1 MEMLLQ
7 LGPHVHTDPLLLAK
21 VLRVGRAFLKDKGGS
36 SSDGG
41 MSQEER
47 VRATV
52 RKEKKCQRVL
62 FCGNVCKVML
72 VSLDYLLTFST
83 SQKQSY
89 FLCSCTKKEMTRTHS
104 TKHM

>member
-21 VLRVGRAFLKDKGGS
+21 VLRVGRAFLKEKGGS

-47 VRATV
+47 VRTAV
-52 RKEKKCQRVL
+52 KRKCQRLL
-62 FCGNVCKVML
+62 FCGNVCKVMVGNL
-72 VSLDYLLTFST
+72 NN
-83 SQKQSY
+83 
-89 FLCSCTKKEMTRTHS
+89 
-104 TKHM
+104 

>member
-21 VLRVGRAFLKDKGGS
+21 VLRMGRAFLKEKGGT

-47 VRATV
+47 VRAAV
-52 RKEKKCQRVL
+52 RK
-62 FCGNVCKVML
+62 
-72 VSLDYLLTFST
+72 VSDCCFIAYSYALLIM
-83 SQKQSY
+83 Q
-89 FLCSCTKKEMTRTHS
+89 L
-104 TKHM
+104 

>member
-47 VRATV
+47 VRAAV
-52 RKEKKCQRVL
+52 HQDKKCQRVL

-72 VSLDYLLTFST
+72 VNLTT
-83 SQKQSY
+83 Y
-89 FLCSCTKKEMTRTHS
+89 
-104 TKHM
+104 